1 MKKND
6 YMISEMKLEDLN
18 KIKDTLETDFDE
30 FWNYETLK
38 DELESD
44 FSKYFIAKQNDEIVG
59 FAGLKIIVDE
69 ADLMNIVTKKC
80 YRHNGIASKIM
91 NELINYC
98 KLNRIKCITLEV
110 NVQNSIA
117 INFYKKYNI
126 KEVGLR
132 KKYYENTYD
141 AILMK
146 LEIYEY

>member
-18 KIKDTLETDFDE
+18 KIKDILETDFDE

-69 ADLMNIVTKKC
+69 ADLMNIVTKKR

-117 INFYKKYNI
+117 INFYKKYNF

>member
-18 KIKDTLETDFDE
+18 KIKDILETDFDE

-69 ADLMNIVTKKC
+69 ADLMNIVTKKY

-117 INFYKKYNI
+117 INFYKKYNF

>member
-18 KIKDTLETDFDE
+18 KIKDILETDFDE

-80 YRHNGIASKIM
+80 YRHSGIASKIM
-91 NELINYC
+91 NNLINYC
-98 KLNRIKCITLEV
+98 KLKRIKCITLEV

-117 INFYKKYNI
+117 INFYKKYNF